1 MPEAAVGNSC
11 LRPTRPDKA
20 LKSPVSFSFKSFLF
34 SAALSLGVSVLVAG
48 AWGVGLLA
56 SPAALFM
63 FDDPAAPSV
72 PPQLWVV
79 LLVVAAA
86 GLGGGFAAERFGAR
100 RALQVVAGAL
110 VVLCAGSLLASRF
123 LHLDILFAPVMF
135 ASFGSLLTAQARRLW
150 KIDSLLTENVERLA
164 VRRSALEGRGAD
176 GRLQSGL
183 RLLGTVLPL
192 EEAVIFRLDE
202 WGAPV
207 QAARLRAAQRAAGA
221 RDDGGSNSAWRAGV
235 ETCERVMRTRELAV
249 KTEGPVEAEAAST
262 VALPLCHDGQAVGA
276 LLLRLRGRFDEED
289 RPLLENVSAQFARNL
304 QRDDARALAVP
315 RPRATF
321 YSSRAARQRLEAFG
335 VVSGLLTEQGFAG
348 LVLSEGSDAHAVAYL
363 DGTLAFVNPAMR
375 AAARLGTAEWRKI
388 DLFALLERFRTG
400 VFDEPQIAVR
410 RVLQT
415 GQAYERELTF
425 LDRGETLLL
434 RIALVTSAAADEREG
449 DGAAAAPLPL
459 CLAVTVRDVTRMK
472 ELDRLKSD
480 MLSLMSH
487 ELRTPVTSINGFAEL
502 LMADDK
508 LPEDAREFLSII
520 HTESQRV
527 ARMLSTFLSVAKL
540 EQKDRQEVFI
550 APVTLDDVV
559 RETIT
564 SYQPVAKRK
573 RIRLIERDGQRLPP
587 VAADRGLITQAVAN
601 LVDNAIKY
609 SPERTSVTLSTALE
623 ADAVRLTVEDRGFG
637 IPPEDQDKVWEKFYR
652 VARDGRI
659 KEEESTGLGLSFVR
673 QVVEQHGG
681 QVFLESEPGHG
692 SRVGFTLPRL

>member
-1 MPEAAVGNSC
+1 M
-11 LRPTRPDKA
+11 
-20 LKSPVSFSFKSFLF
+20 KSPVSFSFKSFLF
-34 SAALSLGVSVLVAG
+34 SAALSLGVSALVAG

-63 FDDPAAPSV
+63 FDDAAAPSV
-72 PPQLWVV
+72 PPQAWVV

-110 VVLCAGSLLASRF
+110 VVLCAVSLLASRF
-123 LHLDILFAPVMF
+123 LHLDIVFAPVMF
-135 ASFGSLLTAQARRLW
+135 ASFGSLVTAQARRLW
-150 KIDSLLTENVERLA
+150 KIDSLLTRNVERLA

-183 RLLGTVLPL
+183 RLLNTVLPL

-207 QAARLRAAQRAAGA
+207 QAARLRAASRAGA
-221 RDDGGSNSAWRAGV
+221 RDDGGSNSAWREGV

-249 KTEGPVEAEAAST
+249 KTEGPSDEGGVST

-304 QRDDARALAVP
+304 QRDDARALDVP
-315 RPRATF
+315 RGRETF

-363 DGTLAFVNPAMR
+363 DGTLAFINPAMR
-375 AAARLGTAEWRKI
+375 AAARLGSAEWRKL

-415 GQAYERELTF
+415 GQVYERELTF

-434 RIALVTSAAADEREG
+434 RIALVTSAAADERGGEG
-449 DGAAAAPLPL
+449 AGAPLPL

-508 LPEDAREFLSII
+508 VPEDAREFLTII

-573 RIRLIERDGQRLPP
+573 RIRLVERDGQRLPP

-623 ADAVRLTVEDRGFG
+623 ADAVRLTVEDRGYG

-681 QVFLESEPGHG
+681 QVFLESEPGLG

>member
-1 MPEAAVGNSC
+1 
-11 LRPTRPDKA
+11 
-20 LKSPVSFSFKSFLF
+20 LKSPVSFSLKSFSL
-34 SAALSLGVSVLVAG
+34 SAALSLGVSALVAG
-48 AWGVGLLA
+48 AWGVGLLV

-63 FDDPAAPSV
+63 FDHPATPSV
-72 PPQLWVV
+72 PPQVWVV
-79 LLVVAAA
+79 LLLVAAA
-86 GLGGGFAAERFGAR
+86 GLGGGFAAERLGAG
-100 RALQVVAGAL
+100 RALQVMAGAL
-110 VVLCAGSLLASRF
+110 VVLCAASLLVSRF
-123 LHLDILFAPVMF
+123 LHLDIVFAPMMF
-135 ASFGSLLTAQARRLW
+135 AGLGSLVTAQARRLW

-176 GRLQSGL
+176 GRLLSGL
-183 RLLGTVLPL
+183 KLLNTVLPL

-207 QAARLRAAQRAAGA
+207 QAARLRAPSPAGA
-221 RDDGGSNSAWRAGV
+221 RDDGSNSAWREGV
-235 ETCERVMRTRELAV
+235 ETCERVMRSRELEV
-249 KTEGPVEAEAAST
+249 KTESSGDGDAST
-262 VALPLCHDGQAVGA
+262 VAVPLCHDGQAVGA
-276 LLLRLRGRFDEED
+276 LRLRLRGRFEEDD

-304 QRDDARALAVP
+304 QRDDARALDVP
-315 RPRATF
+315 RGRETL

-375 AAARLGTAEWRKI
+375 AAARLGSAGWRKL

-425 LDRGETLLL
+425 LDRDETLLL
-434 RIALVTSAAADEREG
+434 RIALVTSDAADER
-449 DGAAAAPLPL
+449 DGGEERAPLPL

-487 ELRTPVTSINGFAEL
+487 ELRTPITSINGFAEL
-502 LMADDK
+502 LMADDNV
-508 LPEDAREFLSII
+508 PEDAREFLSII

-540 EQKDRQEVFI
+540 EQKDRQEVLI
-550 APVTLDDVV
+550 APLTLDDVV
-559 RETIT
+559 REAIT
-564 SYQPVAKRK
+564 SFQPVAKRK
-573 RIRLIERDGQRLPP
+573 RIRLVEREGQRLPP

-609 SPERTSVTLSTALE
+609 SPERTSITLSTALE
-623 ADAVRLTVEDRGFG
+623 ADAVRLTVEDRGYG

-681 QVFLESEPGHG
+681 QVFLESAPGLG
-692 SRVGFTLPRL
+692 SKVGFTLPRL

>member
-1 MPEAAVGNSC
+1 MKN
-11 LRPTRPDKA
+11 
-20 LKSPVSFSFKSFLF
+20 PVSFSFKSFLL
-34 SAALSLGVSVLVAG
+34 SAALSLGVSALVAG
-48 AWGVGLLA
+48 AWGVGVLA

-63 FDDPAAPSV
+63 FDDPSTPSV
-72 PPQLWVV
+72 PPQVWVV
-79 LLVVAAA
+79 LLLVAAA
-86 GLGGGFAAERFGAR
+86 GMGGALAAERMGAR
-100 RALQVVAGAL
+100 RALLLTACAL
-110 VVLCAGSLLASRF
+110 VVLCAASLLVSRF
-123 LHLDILFAPVMF
+123 LHLDIVFAPMMF
-135 ASFGSLLTAQARRLW
+135 AGLGSLVTAQARRLW

-176 GRLQSGL
+176 GRLLSGL
-183 RLLGTVLPL
+183 RLLNTVLPL
-192 EEAVIFRLDE
+192 EEAVIFRIDE

-207 QAARLRAAQRAAGA
+207 KAARLRAQARAGT
-221 RDDGGSNSAWRAGV
+221 RDDGGSNSAWREGV
-235 ETCERVMRTRELAV
+235 ETCERVMRSRELEV
-249 KTEGPVEAEAAST
+249 KAEAAGDGGAST
-262 VALPLCHDGQAVGA
+262 VAVPLCHDGQAVGA
-276 LLLRLRGRFDEED
+276 LLLRLRGRFEEDD

-304 QRDDARALAVP
+304 QRDNARSLDVP
-315 RPRATF
+315 RERETF

-348 LVLSEGSDAHAVAYL
+348 LVLSEGSDAHAVGYL

-375 AAARLGTAEWRKI
+375 ACARLGTAEWRKL

-415 GQAYERELTF
+415 GQVYERELTF
-425 LDRGETLLL
+425 LDRDETLLL
-434 RIALVTSAAADEREG
+434 RIALVTSAAADEG
-449 DGAAAAPLPL
+449 DGDAACAPLPL

-502 LMADDK
+502 LMADDNI
-508 LPEDAREFLSII
+508 PEDAREFLSII

-527 ARMLSTFLSVAKL
+527 ARMLSTFLSMAKL
-540 EQKDRQEVFI
+540 EQKDRQEVLI
-550 APVTLDDVV
+550 APLTLDDVV
-559 RETIT
+559 REAIT
-564 SYQPVAKRK
+564 SFQPVAKRK
-573 RIRLIERDGQRLPP
+573 RIRLVERDGQRLPP

-623 ADAVRLTVEDRGFG
+623 ADTVRLTVEDRGYG

-681 QVFLESEPGHG
+681 QVFLESAPGHG
-692 SRVGFTLPRL
+692 SKVGFTLPRL